1 MNVLYLSYD
10 GMTDPLGQSQVIP
23 YLRELTRMGHRF
35 TLISFEKPDR
45 FKKNG
50 DYVAGLM
57 RTADIAWHPLIYTKF
72 PPVLSTLYDKHRMQ
86 RLAFNLY
93 KTTRFEAVHCRSYIA
108 ALVGQ
113 QLKKRLGLK
122 FIFDMRGF
130 WADERVDGG
139 LWKLNNPVYKTVYRY
154 FKRKEKEFL
163 QEADYT
169 ITLTE
174 AARNEMSRWALRKPI
189 KNLAVIPCCADL
201 DLFTGAGISDAEK
214 VALRYELGIPEGTFV
229 LSYLGSIGTWYMP
242 GEMMDFF
249 KQLLTQRPDACFLF
263 ITPEPQDYLLRLA
276 DERGIPAQKIIVTQT
291 THNRVPIYLSLSN
304 WSIFFIKPVFSKLA
318 SSATKQGEIMG
329 MGIPHVC
336 NSGVGDIA
344 SILENG
350 ESGIAISR
358 FDEGTYKK
366 AIHKMLTQKFNSN
379 KIRANSIRF
388 YELEMGVKRYNE
400 VYSQLSA
407 HGT

>member
-45 FKKNG
+45 FKKNR

-57 RTADIAWHPLIYTKF
+57 SSADIAWHPLIYTKF

-86 RLAFNLY
+86 QLAFNLY
-93 KTTRFEAVHCRSYIA
+93 KTNKFEAVHCRSYIA

-174 AARNEMSRWALRKPI
+174 AARDEMSRWALCKPI

-201 DLFTGAGISDAEK
+201 DLFTGEGISDADK
-214 VALRYELGIPEGTFV
+214 VALRHELGIAEGAFV

-263 ITPEPQDYLLRLA
+263 ITTEPRDYLLKLA
-276 DERGIPAQKIIVTQT
+276 DERGISAQKIIVTQT
-291 THNRVPIYLSLSN
+291 PHNRVPLYLSLSN

-336 NSGVGDIA
+336 NAGVGDIPY
-344 SILENG
+344 ILQGNRL
-350 ESGIAISR
+350 GIVI
-358 FDEGTYKK
+358 DEFTADAYCRTINDMLCKTVDKK
-366 AIHKMLTQKFNSN
+366 AIIAKADEIYSLKKGVAKYAAVYNVL
-379 KIRANSIRF
+379 AN
-388 YELEMGVKRYNE
+388 L
-400 VYSQLSA
+400 
-407 HGT
+407 